1 MDREMEPMATPQAG
15 GKVGTRTAARGPPD
29 PASLTSLTD
38 SHTPASCSSRTRLA
52 TDTTPWASSS
62 QGPVKGSGSQ
72 ATRAVTLF
80 RKCTTAS
87 STAGPSGAAS
97 SARTLSR
104 TPRKLEAL
112 ARDRSPWGSD
122 RGSGRSCGQRSCL
135 LLVRLSGE
143 DPPGATLG
151 LYQGLFG
158 GWESNLLQA
167 PSSQGLQSREHKQ
180 P

>member
-1 MDREMEPMATPQAG
+1 MDREMETKAAPRAG
-15 GKVGTRTAARGPPD
+15 GKVGTRTQAPGPPS

-38 SHTPASCSSRTRLA
+38 SHAPASRSSRTRLA

-62 QGPVKGSGSQ
+62 QRPLKGSGSQ

-87 STAGPSGAAS
+87 SKAGPSGVAS

-112 ARDRSPWGSD
+112 ARHRSPWGSD
-122 RGSGRSCGQRSCL
+122 RGSGRSCGHRSCL
-135 LLVRLSGE
+135 LLVRLS
-143 DPPGATLG
+143 
-151 LYQGLFG
+151 
-158 GWESNLLQA
+158 
-167 PSSQGLQSREHKQ
+167 
-180 P
+180 